1 MWPNP
6 LIRLILYQPDIPQN
20 TGAVLRL
27 GACFDVPIESIEPCG
42 FVWDDKRL
50 KRAGMDYTS
59 GVKLTRHPSWE
70 AFVNESQSESG
81 RIILFTT
88 KAEQSYAS
96 FQFQPGDLLLYGQE
110 SSGVPDNV
118 HNWADARVRIPL
130 AKGNRSLNL
139 AQAAAIGC
147 TEALRQTGSL
157 PSI

>member
-1 MWPNP
+1 

-20 TGAVLRL
+20 TGAILRL
-27 GACFDVPIESIEPCG
+27 GACFDVPIEIIEPCG

-70 AFVNESQSESG
+70 AFVNASQSESG

-88 KAEQSYAS
+88 KAKQSYTS
-96 FQFQPGDLLLYGQE
+96 FQFQPGDLLFFGRE
-110 SSGVPDNV
+110 SAGVPDNV
-118 HNWADARVRIPL
+118 HNWVDDRVRIPL

-157 PSI
+157 PPI